1 MSENEWYDNKAI
13 YEMLQQMKSDMA
25 DLRQEMA
32 ETRAM
37 IRDYNGLRQKVE
49 DTASKVATLMWL
61 TPIIITGVSLLFTFL
76 NYVR

>member
-1 MSENEWYDNKAI
+1 MGDEWYDNKAI

-76 NYVR
+76 NYLGR